1 MESFRSKPV
10 YSPRDAALICAVD
23 SNVFDAHLKSGKIQ
37 SFQIPGGH
45 TRIARVDLISFMDS
59 ESIPVPAS
67 LKEAPQPFRVLVVE
81 DDPDLL
87 EIFTELLHDEP
98 HVEVRAEN
106 NGFTAGLQI
115 AGWHPDVILLDFLM
129 PRISGFEICS
139 KLRSHLET
147 RDIPVLALTAL
158 NADEDKKAIFES
170 GASDYLGKPFRSAEL
185 IQKVRALLGLDHVSL
200 G

>member
-1 MESFRSKPV
+1 MESLRSKHI
-10 YSPRDAALICAVD
+10 YSPRDAAPICALD
-23 SNVFDAHLKSGKIQ
+23 QDAFETHLKSGKIQ

-45 TRIARVDLISFMDS
+45 IRMTRADLISFM
-59 ESIPVPAS
+59 EAQGILVPPGM
-67 LKEAPQPFRVLVVE
+67 KDAPQPFRVLIVE

-139 KLRSHLET
+139 KLRSHSET

-200 G
+200 E

>member
-1 MESFRSKPV
+1 MESIRSKAV
-10 YSPRDAALICAVD
+10 YSPKEAEQITGLTRDALEE
-23 SNVFDAHLKSGKIQ
+23 SLKSGDLK

-45 TRIARVDLISFMDS
+45 LRVSRSDLMSFMEKSGRIIPQEMKS
-59 ESIPVPAS
+59 ECH
-67 LKEAPQPFRVLVVE
+67 PFRVLIVE

-98 HVEVRAEN
+98 YFEIRSEN

-139 KLRSHLET
+139 KLRSHPET

-158 NADEDKKAIFES
+158 NADEDKKAIYDS
-170 GASDYLGKPFRSAEL
+170 GASDYLGKPFRSADL
-185 IQKVRALLGLDHVSL
+185 IQKVRTLLGLDHVSL
-200 G
+200 